1 MVTRQGESNTTELIT
16 GMKPDFFL
24 VQTCHRVNTE
34 TVKTPGVKLYMS
46 HFPSLLLAG
55 ALRVDTFAS
64 CERRRSQ
71 RKTMAISRHFG
82 RVLQVFCKVMQCNP
96 VTLVVLCSKDKG
108 HNSSF
113 LDLCMIPQFLI
124 RWHWSCSVS
133 MRP

>member
-1 MVTRQGESNTTELIT
+1 MVTRPGESNTTELIT

-34 TVKTPGVKLYMS
+34 TMKTPADKLYMS
-46 HFPSLLLAG
+46 NFPSLLLAG
-55 ALRVDTFAS
+55 ALKVDTFAS

-96 VTLVVLCSKDKG
+96 VTLVFLCSKDKG
-108 HNSSF
+108 HNSS
-113 LDLCMIPQFLI
+113 LIPQFLI